1 MRRDLHT
8 VAHHVPW
15 DLSFSPG
22 PHPRGLVGRLA
33 PSVTMPPPDPAPER
47 PAAPA
52 EPPASP
58 ERPADVPLAG
68 IDGRPPIPRRLVLAA
83 QHILAAFA
91 GIVAVPLIVGA
102 ELGLPPD
109 ERALLV
115 SHALLAAGLATA
127 IQTRGLGPIG
137 ARLPLVAGTDFT
149 FVAPALQVGRAHGYG
164 AVLGGALLASLV
176 ELLLGAGLHRL
187 RRFFPPLV
195 SGVVVLLIGL
205 SLIPVAI
212 DWSLGLDAAPER
224 APQNLLL
231 ALLVAAVA
239 VLLHHFARGFLRAI
253 AVLLAILLGYLLTLL
268 LGWVDLAPVLAAPWI
283 ALPRPF
289 HFVPRLDLTFAL
301 PFLIAYFVSAME
313 TAGQVLAIGEIAGV
327 RVEGRHLRGGVLAD
341 GVASGVV
348 ACINAMPTNAYSQNI
363 GLVAISG
370 VTSRL
375 VVLWA
380 AAGMALLAF
389 FPRLGALI
397 AQMPSPILGGAGI
410 VMFGL
415 VAAAGIKMLRDLPW
429 TERDL
434 LIAGLAL
441 ALGVAAITRPHA
453 LLALPHPLQLLLA
466 SGISAGGLTVFLLNA
481 LLPAPKTPVPTDTQT
496 SSPGPPPPPSP
507 HRPS

>member
-1 MRRDLHT
+1 MT
-8 VAHHVPW
+8 
-15 DLSFSPG
+15 
-22 PHPRGLVGRLA
+22 
-33 PSVTMPPPDPAPER
+33 TQPPDPADPAPPDR
-47 PAAPA
+47 PAPVADPAP
-52 EPPASP
+52 PD
-58 ERPADVPLAG
+58 RPADPGPALVPERSPAPG
-68 IDGRPPIPRRLVLAA
+68 PTPATGVDERPPVPRRLALAA

-91 GIVAVPLIVGA
+91 GIVAVPLIVAG
-102 ELGLPPD
+102 ELGLAAD

-115 SHALLAAGLATA
+115 SHALLAAGLATVL
-127 IQTRGLGPIG
+127 QTRGLGPIG

-149 FVAPALQVGRAHGYG
+149 FVAPALQVGRAHGYA

-176 ELLLGAGLHRL
+176 ELLLGAGLHRV

-205 SLIPVAI
+205 SLIPVAV

-224 APQNLLL
+224 APQGLLL
-231 ALLVAAVA
+231 ALLVAAIA
-239 VLLHHFARGFLRAI
+239 VLLHHFGRGFLRAI
-253 AVLLAILLGYLLTLL
+253 AVLLAILVGYLVAIL

-289 HFVPRLDLTFAL
+289 HVVPRLDLAFAL

-313 TAGQVLAIGEIAGV
+313 TAGQVFAIGEIAGV
-327 RVEGRHLRGGVLAD
+327 RVDGRHLRGGVLAD

-370 VTSRL
+370 VTSRV

-380 AAGMALLAF
+380 AAGLALLALL
-389 FPRLGALI
+389 PKLGALI
-397 AQMPSPILGGAGI
+397 AQMPAPILGGAGL

-434 LIAGLAL
+434 LVAGLSL
-441 ALGVAAITRPHA
+441 AVGVAAITRPEA
-453 LLALPHPLQLLLA
+453 LLALPAPLQLLLA
-466 SGISAGGLTVFLLNA
+466 SGISAGGLAVFLLNA
-481 LLPAPKTPVPTDTQT
+481 LLRAPTPKRPVPPDT
-496 SSPGPPPPPSP
+496 
-507 HRPS
+507 